1 MDTFARPEGKAPA
14 ITNTRHAGDDDL
26 QANDAAGLPR
36 VLLIGDSICQG
47 YAAAVRDRLT
57 DKANVYSIPEN
68 GGPTSNGLVR
78 LSQWL
83 SSNRWDVIHFNWGLH
98 DLKVR
103 KDGTREISVEAYGA
117 NLQELVRALQTTG
130 ATLIWA
136 TTTPVPADDAKL
148 LVKRKSADVPV
159 YNAIARRIMDANH
172 ITVDD
177 LYTFA
182 LPQLSQIQ
190 IPMNV
195 HYTPE
200 GYRTLATNVAA
211 VIERALPKRQ
221 PSRSGAL

>member
-14 ITNTRHAGDDDL
+14 IGYTSQAGAGDR
-26 QANDAAGLPR
+26 QARDEPGLPR

-47 YAAAVRDRLT
+47 YAAAVRDCLT
-57 DKANVYSIPEN
+57 GKANVHCIPEN

-83 SSNRWDVIHFNWGLH
+83 SSNRWDVVHFNWGLH

-103 KDGTREISVEAYGA
+103 EDGTREISAEAYEA
-117 NLQELVRALQTTG
+117 NLHELVRTLKTTG

-136 TTTPVPADDAKL
+136 TITPVPADDAKL
-148 LVKRKSADVPV
+148 MVKRRSGDVPV
-159 YNAIARRIMDANH
+159 YNAIARRIMDANC
-172 ITVDD
+172 IAVND

-190 IPMNV
+190 IPRNV

-200 GYRTLATNVAA
+200 GYRTLATEVAA
-211 VIERALPKRQ
+211 AIERVLPKRQ
-221 PSRSGAL
+221 PSRSGLL